1 MQKWASNSIFFKL
14 VIRRKSKL
22 KEFIGAH
29 VDVCH
34 KRQNDIA
41 GQNVTG
47 RHEED
52 EYISQRNKMSQYW
65 RKKGRSETDHRKNF
79 TVGTILIWELLLYKF
94 APHILCPAM
103 PI

>member
-41 GQNVTG
+41 GQNVTVWEG
-47 RHEED
+47 GGMKRTI
-52 EYISQRNKMSQYW
+52 ISHKGTKCHSIGERRGEVKQTTGKNSQSLQY
-65 RKKGRSETDHRKNF
+65 
-79 TVGTILIWELLLYKF
+79 
-94 APHILCPAM
+94 
-103 PI
+103 